1 MEPERQEYKGP
12 RIELRQ
18 REGREERAVA
28 AELIALSVGVTPP
41 IR

>member
-18 REGREERAVA
+18 REERAVA

-41 IR
+41 VR